1 VPEQPA
7 LRLVNPE
14 TGEVS
19 EEGCPNCAAKDEEIA
34 GLNKTLD
41 LQVRALGRLER
52 QLDGEESLDR
62 DPKAKHIRALFERY
76 KVATGKKTVKLGKP
90 RVKLVRARLRDGF
103 SLSADDE
110 PSLELAID
118 GIAAYPYRVFNERK
132 REGNASDR
140 DDSFDR
146 ALQDEKHVESL
157 SRYGWKARKAGW
169 TPETGWPDREESD
182 A

>member
-1 VPEQPA
+1 MPAEQPA
-7 LRLVNPE
+7 LRVVSAD
-14 TGEVS
+14 GELLD
-19 EEGCPNCAAKDEEIA
+19 GCPDCAAKDEEIA

-76 KVATGKKTVKLGKP
+76 KTATGKKTVKLGKP

-103 SLSADDE
+103 PLSADDE
-110 PSLELAID
+110 PCLELAID
-118 GIAAYPYRVFNERK
+118 GIAAFPYRVFNERR
-132 REGNASDR
+132 REGQPSER

-146 ALQDEKHVESL
+146 ALQDEKHVENL
-157 SRYGWKARKAGW
+157 SRYGWKARQAGW
-169 TPETGWPDREESD
+169 SPENGWPDD
-182 A
+182 G